1 MQFNLETKHDKYKPY
16 QHTTTKRFSFLL
28 AVLCTLGLTAN
39 AAVGD
44 EFTLSYPSGSN
55 SYDIKYK
62 VTGES
67 PATVKTVEQSDYHTS
82 MPEGMAIVVPQ
93 TVTYEGVESRAMSRH
108 TPTRSAFLSATSIS
122 HSSDASSRSRS
133 TDRMSPSR
141 SSAKSLCVV
150 RWATERTPLSTQP
163 LTVRSSSLLP

>member
-28 AVLCTLGLTAN
+28 AVLCTLGLTAS

-55 SYDIKYK
+55 RYDVKYK

-67 PATVKTVEQSDYHTS
+67 PATVKTVEQPNYQSS

-93 TVTYEGVESRAMSRH
+93 TVTHEGVEYTVTAVDD
-108 TPTRSAFLSATSIS
+108 RSFYGWKGVSFVLPSTVTSLG
-122 HSSDASSRSRS
+122 R
-133 TDRMSPSR
+133 
-141 SSAKSLCVV
+141 
-150 RWATERTPLSTQP
+150 
-163 LTVRSSSLLP
+163 